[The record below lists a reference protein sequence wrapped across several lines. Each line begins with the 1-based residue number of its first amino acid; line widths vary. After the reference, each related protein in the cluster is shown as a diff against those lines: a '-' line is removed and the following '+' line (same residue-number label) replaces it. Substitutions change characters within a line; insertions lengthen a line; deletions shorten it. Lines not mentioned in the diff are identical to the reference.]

1 MEAKKNPNLDFKN
14 LHNLFLS
21 IGFLISLLMVIASFE
36 WKSYERAELVELTSD
51 SYAQVELIEIPPTK
65 QPPPPPPKIQTI
77 KVIEVPDIEEIK
89 KEIEIDLDVEITEE
103 TVIEEYTS
111 ITMEDEEEEV
121 TDEIFTIVEQAPLPE
136 GGYEAFYKYV
146 SETLKFP
153 KTAANLKIDGKVF
166 VQFVV
171 DQEGKINEVIVLK
184 GIHEDCDTEAVR
196 VIANSPPWIPGKQ
209 RGRPVKVRLAIPIHF
224 KLKS

>member
-21 IGFLISLLMVIASFE
+21 IGLLISLLIVIASFE
-36 WKSYERAELVELTSD
+36 WKTYERSELVELSSD
-51 SYAQVELIEIPPTK
+51 SYDLVETIEIPPTK
-65 QPPPPPPKIQTI
+65 QPPPPPPKIQNV

-89 KEIEIDLDVEITEE
+89 EEIEINLDVEITEE

-111 ITMEDEEEEV
+111 ITTEEEEEV
-121 TDEIFTIVEQAPLPE
+121 TDEIFTVVEQAPVPT
-136 GGYEAFYKYV
+136 GGYSAFYKYV

-153 KTAANLKIDGKVF
+153 KTALFLNIDGKVF

-171 DQEGKINEVIVLK
+171 DQEGKISDVVVLK
-184 GIHEDCDTEAVR
+184 GIHADCDAEAVR
-196 VIANSPPWIPGKQ
+196 VITNSPPWIPGKQ
-209 RGRPVKVRLAIPIHF
+209 RGRPVKVRIVIPIHF
-224 KLKS
+224 KLLS